1 MSTDTVLKIEK
12 LEGRILVLKEQINSA
27 KNNEEFIATRVNA
40 ISLDIAKKEKD
51 LTELCKE
58 KDDNENVI
66 QETIKSQ
73 SEITT
78 DISVIKEEIEKG
90 EI

>member
-1 MSTDTVLKIEK
+1 M
-12 LEGRILVLKEQINSA
+12 
-27 KNNEEFIATRVNA
+27 
-40 ISLDIAKKEKD
+40 
-51 LTELCKE
+51 TELCKE

-78 DISVIKEEIEKG
+78 DISVIKEEIENFDK
-90 EI
+90 EIAEHKPRLSKY